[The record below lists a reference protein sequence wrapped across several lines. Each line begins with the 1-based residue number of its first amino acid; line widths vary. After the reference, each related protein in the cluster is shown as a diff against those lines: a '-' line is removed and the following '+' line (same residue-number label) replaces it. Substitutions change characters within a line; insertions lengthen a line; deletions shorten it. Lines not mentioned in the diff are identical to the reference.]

1 MSTSLLY
8 HNHSVRGVRYLRTEY
23 SGGKTTFYAT
33 IADSKLQCSSCGSPS
48 VVRSGGVWRTFHLLP
63 TGDRSNLL
71 RLYIPRVKCHDCGR
85 VRQVELLFAEHRRSY
100 SRTLGR
106 FVIRLAALMPLTQ
119 VAELCGIGWDTVKQ
133 IHKEG
138 LRKRFRHIR
147 LKDVRYMA
155 IDEVCIGRPRRFLTI
170 VMDLESGEILH
181 IGRGKGSRGLKG
193 FWKRLRLSG
202 ARIRAVSTDM
212 ASGYMSW
219 VAEHLPDAALV
230 LDHFHLVKYMNDKL
244 TQLRRQLWRK
254 AKQAEKDEEKEVLKG
269 IRWLLLTSR
278 KKLQRKAKA
287 TGNDEALLELD
298 AALDLNKPLYS
309 AYYLKEELAK
319 LWKQDSKA
327 KGERYLRNWLTKAK
341 ESGVDLL
348 RKAAEW
354 LEERIENILL
364 WFDHKIS
371 SGKLEAFNGNIRRLM
386 KNTCGMRDQEYMFLR
401 IRNLMYAKT

>member
-1 MSTSLLY
+1 MVGCTLNHWRSTMSTSLLY

-147 LKDVRYMA
+147 LKDVRY
-155 IDEVCIGRPRRFLTI
+155 
-170 VMDLESGEILH
+170 
-181 IGRGKGSRGLKG
+181 
-193 FWKRLRLSG
+193 
-202 ARIRAVSTDM
+202 
-212 ASGYMSW
+212 
-219 VAEHLPDAALV
+219 
-230 LDHFHLVKYMNDKL
+230 
-244 TQLRRQLWRK
+244 
-254 AKQAEKDEEKEVLKG
+254 
-269 IRWLLLTSR
+269 
-278 KKLQRKAKA
+278 
-287 TGNDEALLELD
+287 
-298 AALDLNKPLYS
+298 
-309 AYYLKEELAK
+309 
-319 LWKQDSKA
+319 
-327 KGERYLRNWLTKAK
+327 
-341 ESGVDLL
+341 
-348 RKAAEW
+348 
-354 LEERIENILL
+354 
-364 WFDHKIS
+364 
-371 SGKLEAFNGNIRRLM
+371 
-386 KNTCGMRDQEYMFLR
+386 
-401 IRNLMYAKT
+401 